1 MKRIR
6 KAVIPAAGFGTR
18 FLPETKAMPKEMLPI
33 VDKPTIQYIVEE
45 IKASGIEQIL
55 IISGHAKRA
64 IEDHFDSSPE
74 LEQHLYESGKMDL
87 LREVRQV
94 ASVKIHY
101 TRQQYMRGLGDA
113 ILCAK
118 DFIDGEP
125 FGVILG
131 DDVVYNASGEPALR
145 QLMDQY
151 EKTGSTV
158 IGCQIVRRQNALF
171 TRRCTLPKDAEVPP
185 TAGVTGGHVPPR
197 LLDEHLVLIGGL
209 LHDIGTYRVF
219 KHDGSDGEP
228 LKFSKKRYILHG
240 LKGYE
245 YLLDEGVDESIAQFC
260 RNHTGVGLTREDV
273 VRQELPLPPAD
284 YVPMNLEQ
292 EVVMYADKFHSK
304 SVPPKFLQVE
314 AYTARAE
321 RFGGEN
327 KQRWLDLVA
336 KYGVPDIPAL
346 AEKYGM
352 RMI

>member
-1 MKRIR
+1 MTGY
-6 KAVIPAAGFGTR
+6 IPT
-18 FLPETKAMPKEMLPI
+18 L
-33 VDKPTIQYIVEE
+33 
-45 IKASGIEQIL
+45 EQI
-55 IISGHAKRA
+55 
-64 IEDHFDSSPE
+64 DE
-74 LEQHLYESGKMDL
+74 LHRKIAPSKAAYEL
-87 LREVRQV
+87 VHTHCVIV
-94 ASVKIHY
+94 A
-101 TRQQYMRGLGDA
+101 T
-113 ILCAK
+113 
-118 DFIDGEP
+118 
-125 FGVILG
+125 
-131 DDVVYNASGEPALR
+131 
-145 QLMDQY
+145 
-151 EKTGSTV
+151 
-158 IGCQIVRRQNALF
+158 IGCQIVRRQNAL
-171 TRRCTLPKDAEVPP
+171 
-185 TAGVTGGHVPPR
+185 
-197 LLDEHLVLIGGL
+197 
-209 LHDIGTYRVF
+209 F

>member
-1 MKRIR
+1 MTGY
-6 KAVIPAAGFGTR
+6 IPT
-18 FLPETKAMPKEMLPI
+18 L
-33 VDKPTIQYIVEE
+33 
-45 IKASGIEQIL
+45 EQI
-55 IISGHAKRA
+55 
-64 IEDHFDSSPE
+64 DE
-74 LEQHLYESGKMDL
+74 LHHKIAPSKTAYEL
-87 LREVRQV
+87 VHTHCVIV
-94 ASVKIHY
+94 A
-101 TRQQYMRGLGDA
+101 T
-113 ILCAK
+113 
-118 DFIDGEP
+118 
-125 FGVILG
+125 
-131 DDVVYNASGEPALR
+131 
-145 QLMDQY
+145 
-151 EKTGSTV
+151 

-185 TAGVTGGHVPPR
+185 TAGV
-197 LLDEHLVLIGGL
+197 
-209 LHDIGTYRVF
+209 
-219 KHDGSDGEP
+219 
-228 LKFSKKRYILHG
+228 RYILHG

-336 KYGVPDIPAL
+336 KYGMPDIPAL